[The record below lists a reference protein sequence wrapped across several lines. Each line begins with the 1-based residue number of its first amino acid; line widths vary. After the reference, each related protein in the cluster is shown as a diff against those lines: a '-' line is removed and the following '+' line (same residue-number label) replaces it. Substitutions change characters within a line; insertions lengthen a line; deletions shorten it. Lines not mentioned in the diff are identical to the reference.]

1 MTRTSQRFTTSA
13 AFRPDIQGLR
23 AIAVLLVVAYHL
35 WPDGVTGGFVGVDV
49 FFVISGF
56 LITAHLLHHP
66 PEGWR
71 DLLEF
76 WGRRIRRILPAAFL
90 VLAVTAVASRL
101 VAPETRWAA
110 NAGEIIASGLYVQNW
125 VLASN
130 STDYLAAGDA
140 PTPVQHYWSLAI
152 EEQFYLL
159 WPILLLGAF
168 WLVRRVSLAPTP
180 VVRLAMLSVV
190 CASLAVSV
198 LATQAEPASAY
209 FITPTRVW
217 ELALGGCIAT
227 LPALGSSPRVDRAR
241 DGIAWVG
248 IAMVLVAGATFT
260 AATPFPGVAALLP
273 VNGAALVIIAAAAG
287 RTSPTRL
294 LRLRPIQHIGDTSYS
309 IYLWHWPLIALWP
322 FAVGAITP
330 IGAVA
335 IVGATVGLATITKV
349 CVEDPFRFAPSLRP
363 LVPTFRFAVVGMLVV
378 SMLGSAQL
386 VEAQMRLDAAV
397 ASSTEV
403 ASGPSDDWGDELQ
416 AEFDDELAN
425 GSAASPLPTS
435 TATTTGSTLAPDA
448 IAPAESTSASPAPR
462 RISCRGAAAIVHGF
476 SLCPQERDSRMVP
489 DPLVAR
495 SDWSDAYRDGCWIY
509 PPFTARTTCH
519 YGQGKVRIALVG
531 NSHAGQW
538 LPTLEVLAKRN
549 GWSITTFLASR
560 CNATD
565 AALELYGGNRRLPR
579 LWAVGP
585 GGDPWQG
592 VRPRHHLGAPV
603 CADVG

>member
-1 MTRTSQRFTTSA
+1 MTSVT
-13 AFRPDIQGLR
+13 FRPDIQGLR

-35 WPDGVTGGFVGVDV
+35 WPEGLTGGFVGVDV

-90 VLAVTAVASRL
+90 VLAVTAVASRI

-110 NAGEIIASGLYVQNW
+110 NAGEIIASALYVQNW

-130 STDYLAAGDA
+130 SVDYLAAGDA
-140 PTPVQHYWSLAI
+140 PTPVQHYWSLSI

-159 WPILLLGAF
+159 WPILILGAF
-168 WLVRRVSLAPTP
+168 WLVRRVRLAPIP

-190 CASLAVSV
+190 CASLAVSL

-260 AATPFPGVAALLP
+260 AATPFPAWPRCSRSTAQPSSSSRRQQAGPPHPAAPTAPDPAHRRHVVLDLP
-273 VNGAALVIIAAAAG
+273 LALA
-287 RTSPTRL
+287 
-294 LRLRPIQHIGDTSYS
+294 
-309 IYLWHWPLIALWP
+309 LIALWP

-397 ASSTEV
+397 ASTMEV

-425 GSAASPLPTS
+425 GWTASPLPTS
-435 TATTTGSTLAPDA
+435 TADHDRVDGRTGCNNPGRIDVGEPSSAPDLV
-448 IAPAESTSASPAPR
+448 PR
-462 RISCRGAAAIVHGF
+462 RRRDRPRLLAVPAGPRLADGARSPRRQVRLVRRLPRRLLDLPAVHGPHD
-476 SLCPQERDSRMVP
+476 L
-489 DPLVAR
+489 PLR
-495 SDWSDAYRDGCWIY
+495 
-509 PPFTARTTCH
+509 P
-519 YGQGKVRIALVG
+519 GQGQDRPRR
-531 NSHAGQW
+531 Q
-538 LPTLEVLAKRN
+538 LPCRAVVADARGPREAKRLEHHHVPRL
-549 GWSITTFLASR
+549 TLQRDR
-560 CNATD
+560 CGTR
-565 AALELYGGNRRLPR
+565 ALRRDRRLPR
-579 LWAVGP
+579 LRAVGP
-585 GGDPWQG
+585 GGDPRQG

-603 CADVG
+603 RPDVG